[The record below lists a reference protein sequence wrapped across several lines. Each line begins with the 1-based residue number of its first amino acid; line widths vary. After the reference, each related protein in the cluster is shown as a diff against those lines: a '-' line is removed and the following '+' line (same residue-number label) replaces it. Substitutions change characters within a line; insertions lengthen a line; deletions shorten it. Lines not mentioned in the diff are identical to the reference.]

1 MSKEPVITCVGE
13 VLWDALPGGIFLGG
27 APLNVCL
34 NLNRLGAKARIVSR
48 VGKDRLGREAMNRMA
63 KDGLNTNYIQRDEQH
78 ETGFVKVELDSEGD
92 PHYDIIRPAAWDF
105 IDLKQKRVSD
115 LLEASWAVVFGTLA
129 HRQNPALRELLD
141 LGCHKVLDMN
151 LRAPHYEKEWV
162 LKLVE
167 GSDILKMNVEE
178 LNLLKSWLSLSG
190 DMEKTVRQLSVVFP
204 CQTVCITR
212 GGAGS
217 ALLHEERWFEHKG
230 YPVTVRDAVG
240 AGDAFL
246 AALLYGIREE
256 RKPEELLPLANAAG
270 AFVASHS
277 GANPEYS
284 ISVLESVMSGERS
297 LQ

>member
-34 NLNRLGAKARIVSR
+34 NLNRLGAKAHIVSR
-48 VGKDRLGREAMNRMA
+48 VGKDRLGREAIDRIA
-63 KDGLNTNYIQRDEQH
+63 KGGLKTDYIQQDEQH

-92 PHYDIIRPAAWDF
+92 PHYEIIQPAAWDF
-105 IDLKQKRVSD
+105 IDVKQKRVLD

-129 HRQNPALRELLD
+129 HRQNPTLRDLLD
-141 LGCHKVLDMN
+141 LGCLKVLDMN

-167 GSDILKMNVEE
+167 GSDILKMNIEE
-178 LNLLKSWLSLSG
+178 LKLLTSWLSLSG
-190 DMEKTVRQLSVVFP
+190 DMEMTVRQLCATYRCRS
-204 CQTVCITR
+204 VCITR

-217 ALLHEERWFEHKG
+217 ALLHENRWFEHKG
-230 YPVTVRDAVG
+230 YPVTVTDAVG

-246 AALLYGIREE
+246 AALLYGINEE
-256 RKPEELLPLANAAG
+256 RTPEELLPLANAAG
-270 AFVASHS
+270 AFVASRS

-284 ISVLESVMSGERS
+284 ISVLESVISGKRS